1 MFSAAR
7 GSWRS
12 KTASLIRIL
21 TSATSLEHIISAA
34 VTRRL
39 RALQNDRRDWRWHNL
54 HHSPRSTSVVAE
66 IRPQTSHLANRLPP
80 QEQKGISVFWNKD
93 ICGVR
98 NERVF
103 TSQKHYSLTCH
114 NQHSSNAMKLM
125 KLQPQRCLDVLCPFS
140 YSSNEQVQTAVCHPA
155 LAIQYPN
162 FLTESSTS
170 SKIFNKSPDHSA
182 DEMPSPLEDRILR
195 LSSTVDDVL
204 YMGCVQ
210 QAATPWTIT
219 WMKSVVWNVG
229 RDAVLLNQVLSI
241 LDSHVN
247 IVLHMSAQFTS
258 VTVHSRARRKNTK
271 ALQETKRNK

>member
-1 MFSAAR
+1 M
-7 GSWRS
+7 
-12 KTASLIRIL
+12 
-21 TSATSLEHIISAA
+21 
-34 VTRRL
+34 
-39 RALQNDRRDWRWHNL
+39 
-54 HHSPRSTSVVAE
+54 SVVAE

-80 QEQKGISVFWNKD
+80 QEEQKGISVFWNKD

-98 NERVF
+98 HERIF

-125 KLQPQRCLDVLCPFS
+125 KLQPQRCLGVLCPFS

-155 LAIQYPN
+155 LALQYPKWIFN
-162 FLTESSTS
+162 IVN
-170 SKIFNKSPDHSA
+170 IFNKSPDRSA

-247 IVLHMSAQFTS
+247 IVLHMSAQFS
-258 VTVHSRARRKNTK
+258 SLTVHSRARRKNTK
-271 ALQETKRNK
+271 ALREIKRNK